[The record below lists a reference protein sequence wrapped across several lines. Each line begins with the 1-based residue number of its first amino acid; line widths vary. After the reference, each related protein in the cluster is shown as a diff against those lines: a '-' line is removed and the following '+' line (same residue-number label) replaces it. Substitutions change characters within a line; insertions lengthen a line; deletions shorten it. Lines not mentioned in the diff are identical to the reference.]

1 MISKE
6 CQYCLK
12 DKWNRDIFKA
22 GNHGIRIELDN
33 DNNQWW
39 LLAQAINTYPGHKEG
54 FRGIIIHSD
63 IEYEEKIQIKYCPWC
78 GRKL

>member
-12 DKWNRDIFKA
+12 DEYNRDAFKA
-22 GNHGIRIELDN
+22 GNHGIRIKLEN
-33 DNNQWW
+33 DDNQWW
-39 LLAQAINTYPGHKEG
+39 LLARAMKIYPGHKEG
-54 FRGIIIHSD
+54 FRGIFIHND
-63 IEYEEKIQIKYCPWC
+63 IEYEEEIQVKYCPWC